1 MQGDSG
7 VIPWVMAKTDA
18 TAGAA
23 TDTAGRA
30 GPGGATL
37 SEVFPE
43 PGAEAAAAGFVLA
56 RLQDRAGP
64 VLWVQDRMARLETGR
79 PTLAGLDG
87 RALLHLCLSRAVDVM
102 VAVEEG
108 LRCPDLSAVIAEVR
122 GEASAISFTALKR
135 IALRSE
141 AAGVPCWLIRQAARA
156 DLSAARNRWRIA
168 TLPSAPHPDD
178 PRAPG
183 DPRWRL
189 DLFRARDGRPG
200 AWIARHERGAEAGMG
215 PRRGA
220 GGNGGTGGAAHRLD
234 LVAAVSD
241 GALAEAAGT
250 GGQRAAG

>member
-1 MQGDSG
+1 
-7 VIPWVMAKTDA
+7 MAKTDA
-18 TAGAA
+18 TADA
-23 TDTAGRA
+23 AGRV
-30 GPGGATL
+30 GPGGATLSGATL

-43 PGAEAAAAGFVLA
+43 PGAEAAAASFVRT
-56 RLQDRAGP
+56 RLQDRQGP

-79 PTLAGLDG
+79 PTLAALDG
-87 RALLHLCLSRAVDVM
+87 RPLLHLCLSRAVDVM

-200 AWIARHERGAEAGMG
+200 AWIARHERGAGAGM
-215 PRRGA
+215 GA